1 MSARIARQL
10 ATAVVV
16 ISLQLT
22 ATLMTLRREPAL
34 RTEGLAISGLL
45 WVAVRPRD

>member
-1 MSARIARQL
+1 MRTRIARQV

-22 ATLMTLRREPAL
+22 ATIMTLRREPML
-34 RTEGLAISGLL
+34 RTEGLAISGAL

>member
-22 ATLMTLRREPAL
+22 ATMMTLRREPAL
-34 RTEGLAISGLL
+34 RTEGLAISGAL